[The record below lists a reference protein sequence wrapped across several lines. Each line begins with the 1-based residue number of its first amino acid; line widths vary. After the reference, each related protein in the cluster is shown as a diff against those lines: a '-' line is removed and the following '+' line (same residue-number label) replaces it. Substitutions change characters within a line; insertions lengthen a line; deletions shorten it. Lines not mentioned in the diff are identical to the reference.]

1 MTPFR
6 LQAFP
11 FRECACNMTD
21 PVGKRR
27 RFALR
32 VPPRA
37 AAHVGSVAR
46 FGLCRACL
54 PPYRASVVSC
64 VAYEKLSAES
74 Q

>member
-1 MTPFR
+1 
-6 LQAFP
+6 
-11 FRECACNMTD
+11 MTD